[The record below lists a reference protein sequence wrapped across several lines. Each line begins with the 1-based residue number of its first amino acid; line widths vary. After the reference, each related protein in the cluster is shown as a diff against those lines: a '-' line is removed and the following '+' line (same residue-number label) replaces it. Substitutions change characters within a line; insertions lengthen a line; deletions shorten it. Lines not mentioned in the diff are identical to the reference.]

1 MDDFEGWY
9 VREYPRVLS
18 ACVALAGDLEPAR
31 DATGE
36 AFTRALE
43 HWADVSEMSA
53 PGGWVQT
60 VAINEL
66 RRVLRRHRLEL
77 RLRPPPRREVP
88 VPDPEL
94 WIVVRA
100 LPVRQQTALVL
111 AYVHDLPGAAIAEAM
126 GVSLGTV
133 SSTLDAARRSLRRRL
148 AEPITFEENVRWLT

>member
-9 VREYPRVLS
+9 VQEYPRVLS
-18 ACVALAGDLEPAR
+18 ACVALAGDLEAAR

-43 HWADVSEMSA
+43 RWGDVAQMST

-66 RRVLRRHRLEL
+66 RRGLRRGRLEL
-77 RLRPPPRREVP
+77 RLRPRRRQDEA
-88 VPDPEL
+88 VPDLEL
-94 WIVVRA
+94 WMVVRS

-126 GVSLGTV
+126 GISLGTV

-148 AEPITFEENVRWLT
+148 SEPITFEEDVQWLT